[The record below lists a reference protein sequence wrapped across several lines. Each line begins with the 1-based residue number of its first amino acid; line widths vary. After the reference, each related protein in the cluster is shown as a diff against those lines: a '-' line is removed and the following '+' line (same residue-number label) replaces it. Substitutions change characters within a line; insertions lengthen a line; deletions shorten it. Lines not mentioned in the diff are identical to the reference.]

1 MRTADNGSKEATAPT
16 LGEMGHTKQPRN
28 PREEKSRGSSPPR
41 LKPIPSREHAWP
53 SGPATEIALNHSQDW
68 LVADKLPKR
77 FWPPARKPLMA
88 HLTRKPEKP
97 TDHEI
102 VQWV

>member
-1 MRTADNGSKEATAPT
+1 MADNVSKKINSTYTGGEGPRKATAKPEI
-16 LGEMGHTKQPRN
+16 G
-28 PREEKSRGSSPPR
+28 KSRGSSQPSLR
-41 LKPIPSREHAWP
+41 PIQARGYAWP
-53 SGPATEIALNHSQDW
+53 SGPATEVALYHSHDW

-88 HLTRKPEKP
+88 RLTRKPEKP